1 MALMEMEQNKQ
12 KFAQGIC
19 FPKIFFFFL
28 FGCVAGALFEEFV
41 LFFQNGEWTRR
52 HDLIYGPFST
62 LYGFGVVIYLL
73 VFLKKNNERGLIK
86 TFFLASLLG
95 GAIEYMASLLFEI
108 TLGIRFWDYSN
119 MAFNFQGRT
128 TILIMMA
135 WGIGGTILLK
145 VLYPIGSKLIEKIPY
160 KIGQLIFVVSFI
172 FLTFDM
178 VISYSAFLRMVFRNR
193 GVAPKTI
200 IGEIYDKVY
209 HDDFMLKKFPILEG
223 KF

>member
-1 MALMEMEQNKQ
+1 MDIEYNNK

-19 FPKIFFFFL
+19 FPKFFFFFL

-62 LYGFGVVIYLL
+62 LYGFGIVIFLL
-73 VFLKKNNERGLIK
+73 VFLKRNNERGIIK
-86 TFFLASLLG
+86 TFFLGSLLG
-95 GAIEYMASLLFEI
+95 GAIEYIASLLFEI

-119 MAFNFQGRT
+119 MAFNIQGRT
-128 TILIMMA
+128 TIPIMMV

-145 VLYPIGSKLIEKIPY
+145 FLYPLGSKLIEKTPY
-160 KIGQLIFVVSFI
+160 NIGRIIFIVFFI
-172 FLTFDM
+172 FFMFDM
-178 VISYSAFLRMVFRNR
+178 AISYSAFLRMVFRNR
-193 GVAPKTI
+193 GVAPKSV
-200 IGEIYDKVY
+200 IGEIYDKMY
-209 HDDFMLKKFPILEG
+209 NDDFMLKKFPILEG